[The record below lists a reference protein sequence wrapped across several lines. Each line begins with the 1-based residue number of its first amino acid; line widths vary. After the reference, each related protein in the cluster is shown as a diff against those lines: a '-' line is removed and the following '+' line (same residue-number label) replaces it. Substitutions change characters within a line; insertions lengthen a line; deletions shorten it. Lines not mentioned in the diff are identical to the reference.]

1 MNREFCL
8 FSRNFRE
15 LLSFYWKMSR
25 DHSRDKGRERERR
38 KSCPCS
44 KIEEKI
50 RPVLDELL
58 SPFLVDLNQIST
70 AFSDINKDTAVALRE
85 VNRTM
90 R

>member
-1 MNREFCL
+1 MNREFCH
-8 FSRNFRE
+8 FSGNFRKI
-15 LLSFYWKMSR
+15 LDFYWTMSR

-38 KSCPCS
+38 KSCSCS
-44 KIEEKI
+44 KIDEKI